1 MLVCGTIVVL
11 AVLNQA
17 LCDWRCQRKSLLVS
31 MTERPLPPIQH
42 DALTTEEAPRAR
54 GKMRIRTRLLLLV
67 LVTLLPALI
76 GAALGTWYI
85 FRTQQDELR
94 QNLSETT
101 HAVALLLDKEIAR
114 RESMLRVLAESP
126 ALDTGDFAEFSQQ
139 VLRVVPTPEY
149 AIIMALPDGRQFM
162 NTRLPL
168 GAANVPQLPELIEL
182 QRRTLGN
189 TTQVSDLFLA
199 PLTQSYNFAVEVPVI
214 RDGRIRYYM
223 SLVSPVAQWQPI
235 LHMQGLPPEWV
246 GAIIDRNGVVMA
258 RTHEPQKYIGH
269 KVPEDD
275 IRNLHTTF
283 EGSHEGI
290 SLNGMPATYF
300 FSRLPRTGWTFLIH
314 VPDAAMQRVA
324 MRTVFL
330 IGGIALLLLGSAVV
344 TAYLVARST
353 VKPIEALRM
362 SALLIGRGK
371 VIKPQ
376 DSGIAEIDAV
386 GAAMIEA
393 GEEIRKARSELEQRV
408 HEASAAARQM
418 TFLANHD
425 VLTGVPNR
433 ALLND
438 RLQNA
443 LIVAARDQRKL
454 ALLFVDIDH
463 FKDVN
468 DSLGHDVGDLLLI
481 EITKCFT
488 AVVRAS
494 DTVCRQGGDE
504 FIILIP
510 DIDDNYGAGEV
521 ANKLQAQLAN
531 IRRIGRHEVRVAGSI
546 GIAIYPDDGVDADT
560 LVKHADLA
568 MYHVKA
574 AGRNGF
580 DFYSR
585 AMTEAV
591 AKRLRLESG
600 LRHAIECNE
609 FIVHYQPKVELT
621 SGRIIGA
628 EALVRWQHPT
638 LGLIPPNQ
646 FISVAEGSGLIK
658 PIGSWVL
665 KEACRQNRAWQMA
678 GFGLIPIGVNLS
690 AVQLH
695 QEGFLQEVIDTLK
708 ELDLPRDSL
717 EFEVTESVSIHG
729 QENAIEWL
737 RTLKS
742 MGVRLSIDD
751 FGTGYSSLSYL
762 KRLPIDTIKIDQSF
776 VRGITTDPDDAAII
790 EAIIRMAHSL
800 RLDVIAEGVET
811 VAQLDFLRARD
822 CDQVQGFYYS
832 EPLSAEGFSELLSG
846 QEELA

>member
-1 MLVCGTIVVL
+1 MHT
-11 AVLNQA
+11 
-17 LCDWRCQRKSLLVS
+17 SL
-31 MTERPLPPIQH
+31 E
-42 DALTTEEAPRAR
+42 
-54 GKMRIRTRLLLLV
+54 
-67 LVTLLPALI
+67 
-76 GAALGTWYI
+76 
-85 FRTQQDELR
+85 
-94 QNLSETT
+94 
-101 HAVALLLDKEIAR
+101 
-114 RESMLRVLAESP
+114 
-126 ALDTGDFAEFSQQ
+126 
-139 VLRVVPTPEY
+139 
-149 AIIMALPDGRQFM
+149 
-162 NTRLPL
+162 
-168 GAANVPQLPELIEL
+168 
-182 QRRTLGN
+182 GN
-189 TTQVSDLFLA
+189 
-199 PLTQSYNFAVEVPVI
+199 
-214 RDGRIRYYM
+214 
-223 SLVSPVAQWQPI
+223 
-235 LHMQGLPPEWV
+235 
-246 GAIIDRNGVVMA
+246 
-258 RTHEPQKYIGH
+258 
-269 KVPEDD
+269 
-275 IRNLHTTF
+275 
-283 EGSHEGI
+283 HEGRT
-290 SLNGMPATYF
+290 LNGMAVTSF
-300 FSRLPRTGWTFLIH
+300 FSRLPRAGWTFLIH
-314 VPDAAMQRVA
+314 VPDGAMQRVG

-362 SALLIGRGK
+362 AALRIGRGK
-371 VIKPQ
+371 AVEPQ
-376 DSGIAEIDAV
+376 ESGIAEIDAV
-386 GAAMIEA
+386 GAAMVEA
-393 GEEIRKARSELEQRV
+393 GEEIRRARRELEQRV
-408 HEASAAARQM
+408 HEASDAAKQM
-418 TFLANHD
+418 AFLANHD

-443 LIVAARDQRKL
+443 LIMAARDQHKL

-488 AVVRAS
+488 AAVRAS

-521 ANKLQAQLAN
+521 ANKLLAELAN
-531 IRRIGRHEVRVAGSI
+531 IRRIGRHEVRVSGSI
-546 GIAIYPDDGVDADT
+546 GIAIYPNDGVDADT

-600 LRHAIECNE
+600 LRHAIERNE
-609 FIVHYQPKVELT
+609 FIVHYQPKVELA

-628 EALVRWQHPT
+628 EALVRWRHPS

-665 KEACRQNRAWQMA
+665 REACRQNRAWQMA

-708 ELDLPRDSL
+708 ELDLPRDSLEMAPHLL

-811 VAQLDFLRARD
+811 AAQLDFLRVRD
-822 CDQVQGFYYS
+822 CDQVQGFFYS
-832 EPLSAEGFSELLSG
+832 EPLSAERFSELLSG